1 MIFNKKILKHEI
13 EITKHTVKI
22 NFQISFLF
30 QNHIYIYIF
39 SIIGIYIHTY
49 IKSLIPK
56 NDLQILKTWKM
67 FFFFQ

>member
-30 QNHIYIYIF
+30 QNHIYIYILLMEY
-39 SIIGIYIHTY
+39 IYTHI
-49 IKSLIPK
+49 
-56 NDLQILKTWKM
+56 
-67 FFFFQ
+67 